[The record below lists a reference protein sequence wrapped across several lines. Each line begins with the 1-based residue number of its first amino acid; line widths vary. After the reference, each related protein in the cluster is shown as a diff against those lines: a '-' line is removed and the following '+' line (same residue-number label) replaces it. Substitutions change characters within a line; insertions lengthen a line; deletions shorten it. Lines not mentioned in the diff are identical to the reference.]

1 MTTDIVQT
9 NGQAPAPPKTKMEIL
24 KNVLSADSIQQ
35 QFGNALRENKDAFV
49 ASVIELYSGDTY
61 LQKCDPKLVV
71 MEALK
76 AAVLKLAI
84 NKSLGHAY
92 IIPYNKKVG
101 NEFVSIPQFQ
111 IGYKGLVQLAI
122 RTNQYKYL
130 NADVVFDGEF
140 KTSNKLTGEFDLTGT
155 KKSDTII
162 GYFAHFE
169 TMQGFSKTLFMT
181 KERVTKHAQKYSK
194 SYAQEYS
201 PWKTEFDAMATKTV
215 LRGLLGHW
223 GLLSI
228 EMANALDSDGDV
240 EEKVDKEIQAN
251 ANVKPMQFDQ
261 VQEAEMAMNQNG
273 LEAAPY

>member
-1 MTTDIVQT
+1 MSTQNNSPATTNQ
-9 NGQAPAPPKTKMEIL
+9 PTKMDVL
-24 KNVLSADSIQQ
+24 KNVLAADSVQQ
-35 QFGNALRENKDAFV
+35 QFSNALRENSDAFV

-61 LQKCDPKLVV
+61 LQNCDPKLVV

-92 IIPYNKKVG
+92 IIPYKKNNVL
-101 NEFVSIPQFQ
+101 IPQFQ

-122 RTNQYKYL
+122 RTNQYRFL
-130 NADVVFDGEF
+130 NADVVYEGEY

-155 KKSDTII
+155 KKNDNVI

-169 TMQGFSKTLFMT
+169 TMQGFSKTLFMS

-194 SYAQEYS
+194 SYAQDFS

-228 EMANALDSDGDV
+228 EMANALDTDGDV
-240 EEKVDKEIQAN
+240 EDKVEKEIQAS
-251 ANVKPMQFDQ
+251 ANTKPMQFEN
-261 VQEAEMAMNQNG
+261 VQEAEMSMSENG
-273 LEAAPY
+273 VGGPGF

>member
-1 MTTDIVQT
+1 MSTDIVQT

-24 KNVLSADSIQQ
+24 KNVLSAESIQQ
-35 QFGNALRENKDAFV
+35 QFGNALKENRDAFV

-61 LQKCDPKLVV
+61 LQNCEPKLVV

-92 IIPYNKKVG
+92 IIPYKKNNVL
-101 NEFVSIPQFQ
+101 VPQFQ

-122 RTNQYKYL
+122 RTNQYKFL
-130 NADVVFDGEF
+130 HADVVFDGEF

-162 GYFAHFE
+162 GYFAHFQ
-169 TMQGFSKTLFMT
+169 TLQGFSKTLFMT

-215 LRGLLGHW
+215 LRGLLSHW

-228 EMANALDSDGDV
+228 EMANALDSEGDV
-240 EEKVDKEIQAN
+240 EEKVDKEIRAN
-251 ANVKPMQFDQ
+251 ANVKPMQFEQ
-261 VQEAEMAMNQNG
+261 VQEAEMQMSENG
-273 LEAAPY
+273 GGPDY